1 MDKQRLLQTLA
12 ELRAEVAQAE
22 SVDPETAELLESA
35 MRDLQDELDKRGV
48 KQAADIEPASSGLK
62 DVLLKFES
70 EHPQLSVAV
79 GKVADA
85 LAAMGI

>member
-1 MDKQRLLQTLA
+1 MEKQRLLQTLA
-12 ELRAEVAQAE
+12 ELRAAVTQAD
-22 SVDPETAELLESA
+22 SVDPETAEALESA
-35 MRDLQDELDKRGV
+35 IRDLQNELDKRGV
-48 KQAADIEPASSGLK
+48 KPSDDIEPTSSGLK
-62 DVLLKFES
+62 DVLLRFEA

>member
-12 ELRAEVAQAE
+12 ELRAEVARAD
-22 SVDPETAELLESA
+22 SVDPETAALLESA
-35 MRDLQDELDKRGV
+35 VRDLQSELEKRGV
-48 KQAADIEPASSGLK
+48 KQPADIKPASSGLK

>member
-1 MDKQRLLQTLA
+1 MEKQRLLQTL
-12 ELRAEVAQAE
+12 EVLRSEIAGSG
-22 SVDPETAELLESA
+22 SVDPETLASLESA
-35 MRDLQDELDKRGV
+35 MRELQQELDKRGA
-48 KQAADIEPASSGLK
+48 KASADIEPASSGLK
-62 DVLLKFES
+62 DALLRFEA

>member
-1 MDKQRLLQTLA
+1 MEKQRLLQTLA
-12 ELRAEVAQAE
+12 ELRAEVAEAD
-22 SVDPETAELLESA
+22 SVDPETAEALESA
-35 MRDLQDELDKRGV
+35 IRDLQNELDKRGV
-48 KQAADIEPASSGLK
+48 KPSDDIEPASSGLK
-62 DVLLKFES
+62 DVLLRFEA

>member
-12 ELRAEVAQAE
+12 ELRAEVAQAD

-48 KQAADIEPASSGLK
+48 KESTDIEPASSGLK
-62 DVLLKFES
+62 DALLKFES
-70 EHPQLSVAV
+70 EHPQLSDAV

-85 LAAMGI
+85 LAALGI

>member
-1 MDKQRLLQTLA
+1 MEKQRLLQTLA
-12 ELRAEVAQAE
+12 DLRAEVANAE
-22 SVDPETAELLESA
+22 SVDPETAALLESA
-35 MRDLQDELDKRGV
+35 IRDLQSELDKRGI
-48 KQAADIEPASSGLK
+48 KQPIDIAPASSGFK
-62 DVLLKFES
+62 DFLLKFES

>member
-12 ELRAEVAQAE
+12 ELRAEIAQEE

-35 MRDLQDELDKRGV
+35 MRDLQSELDKRGI
-48 KQAADIEPASSGLK
+48 KQSADIAPASSGLK

>member
-12 ELRAEVAQAE
+12 ELRAEVARAE
-22 SVDPETAELLESA
+22 SVDPETAALLESA
-35 MRDLQDELDKRGV
+35 VRDLQSELEKRGV
-48 KQAADIEPASSGLK
+48 KQPADIKPASSGLK

>member
-12 ELRAEVAQAE
+12 ELKAEVAQE
-22 SVDPETAELLESA
+22 GSVDPETAALLESA
-35 MRDLQDELDKRGV
+35 IRELQSELDKRGV
-48 KQAADIEPASSGLK
+48 KQSAEITPASSGLK
-62 DVLLKFES
+62 DVLLRFES

>member
-12 ELRAEVAQAE
+12 ELRAEIAQADCVEPETVAQ
-22 SVDPETAELLESA
+22 LESA
-35 MRDLQDELDKRGV
+35 MHDLQNELDKRGV
-48 KQAADIEPASSGLK
+48 KQPADIEPASSGLK
-62 DVLLKFES
+62 DALLKFES
-70 EHPQLSVAV
+70 EHPELSVTV

>member
-35 MRDLQDELDKRGV
+35 MRDLQNELDKRGV
-48 KQAADIEPASSGLK
+48 KQPTDIEPASSGLK
-62 DVLLKFES
+62 DALLKFES
-70 EHPQLSVAV
+70 EHPQLSDAV

>member
-12 ELRAEVAQAE
+12 DLRAEVARAE
-22 SVDPETAELLESA
+22 SVDPETAALLESA
-35 MRDLQDELDKRGV
+35 VRDLQSELEKRGV
-48 KQAADIEPASSGLK
+48 KQPADIKPASSGLK

>member
-1 MDKQRLLQTLA
+1 MDKQRLLQTLD
-12 ELRAEVAQAE
+12 ELRAEVSQTE
-22 SVDPETAELLESA
+22 SVDPETLSLLESK
-35 MRDLQDELDKRGV
+35 MRELQRELEKHGAKRV
-48 KQAADIEPASSGLK
+48 AEIEPAAGGLK
-62 DVLLKFES
+62 DALLKFES

>member
-22 SVDPETAELLESA
+22 SVDPETALLLESA
-35 MRDLQDELDKRGV
+35 MRDLQTELDKRGI
-48 KQAADIEPASSGLK
+48 KEAAEIEPASSGLK
-62 DVLLKFES
+62 DALLKFES
-70 EHPQLSVAV
+70 EHPQLSDAV

>member
-1 MDKQRLLQTLA
+1 MEKQRLLQTLA
-12 ELRAEVAQAE
+12 ELRSEMAQAE
-22 SVDPETAELLESA
+22 SVDPETLALLETA
-35 MRDLQDELDKRGV
+35 MRDLQRELDKHGA
-48 KQAADIEPASSGLK
+48 KQPANMEPASTGLK
-62 DVLLKFES
+62 DALLKFEA

>member
-1 MDKQRLLQTLA
+1 MEKQRLLQTIEA
-12 ELRAEVAQAE
+12 LRTEVAQTE
-22 SVDPETAELLESA
+22 SVDPETLAALEAAVS
-35 MRDLQDELDKRGV
+35 DLQRELDRRGAKV
-48 KQAADIEPASSGLK
+48 PADSPPASGLK
-62 DVLLKFES
+62 DALLKFEA

>member
-1 MDKQRLLQTLA
+1 MEKQRLLQTLA
-12 ELRAEVAQAE
+12 ELRAEVAQAG

-35 MRDLQDELDKRGV
+35 MRDLQNELDKHGV
-48 KQAADIEPASSGLK
+48 KQPADIEPASSGLK

>member
-1 MDKQRLLQTLA
+1 MEKQKLLQTLA
-12 ELRAEVAQAE
+12 ELRAQVAQVD
-22 SVDPETAELLESA
+22 SVDPETAEALESA
-35 MRDLQDELDKRGV
+35 IRDLQNELDKRGA
-48 KQAADIEPASSGLK
+48 KPSDDIEPASSGLK

>member
-1 MDKQRLLQTLA
+1 MDKQRLLETLA
-12 ELRAEVAQAE
+12 ELRAEVAKAE

-35 MRDLQDELDKRGV
+35 MRDLQAELDKRGG
-48 KQAADIEPASSGLK
+48 KASPKIEPASSGLK
-62 DVLLKFES
+62 DAMLKFEA
-70 EHPQLSVAV
+70 EHPQLSEAV

>member
-12 ELRAEVAQAE
+12 ELRAEVTQAE
-22 SVDPETAELLESA
+22 SVDSETAALLESA
-35 MRDLQDELDKRGV
+35 MRDLQSELDKRGV
-48 KQAADIEPASSGLK
+48 KQAADIEPASTGLK
-62 DVLLKFES
+62 DALLRFES
-70 EHPQLSVAV
+70 EHPQLSAAV